1 MTTAIQEYSPTE
13 QALAELRQ
21 KYAAVVFDT
30 STPKGMEAAKAG
42 RAELRG
48 YRVALEK
55 KRVEIKAPALERS
68 RQIDTEAKRLTAEI
82 EALEDPIDA
91 VIKKEEQRKEAEKAA
106 KEQAERDRIAAVN
119 ARFDSLKA
127 LPLSAVGKGLA
138 EIDALIEEAQA
149 FEPETFEEDM
159 RYAAVHE
166 RRKTIA
172 DLRNLRDAREAQ
184 DAAQAEVEKQLAE
197 LAELRAADEARRAED
212 ARKAAEDAERL
223 EAERRGREMAEA
235 AAKRE
240 AEAAERAELE
250 RQRQEIA
257 DKDRQAAQERAAAD
271 AAAKA
276 ERDRLAAEQAA
287 EAKRQAQERRQL
299 EADQA
304 ELERQKVA
312 KRIAST
318 GLIEAAKDMLAQVR
332 GWGHGECIE
341 AVTLD
346 AAIKRESRG
355 KQS

>member
-30 STPKGMEAAKAG
+30 STGQGMTAAKEA

-91 VIKKEEQRKEAEKAA
+91 AIKKEEQRKEIEKAA
-106 KEQAERDRIAAVN
+106 KEQAERDRIAAVS

-138 EIDALIEEAQA
+138 EIDALIEQAQA
-149 FEPETFEEDM
+149 FDPETFEEDM
-159 RYAAVHE
+159 RYAAVYE

-172 DLRNLRDAREAQ
+172 DLRNLRDVREAQ

-197 LAELRAADEARRAED
+197 LAELRKADEARRAED
-212 ARKAAEDAERL
+212 AKKAAEEAERL
-223 EAERRGREMAEA
+223 AAERRGREMAEA

-257 DKDRQAAQERAAAD
+257 EKDRQAAQERAAAD

-287 EAKRQAQERRQL
+287 EAQRQAQERARLEQEAKDLAERKVEAEIASASLL
-299 EADQA
+299 EAA
-304 ELERQKVA
+304 EDALELLMDKVPQH
-312 KRIAST
+312 K
-318 GLIEAAKDMLAQVR
+318 
-332 GWGHGECIE
+332 
-341 AVTLD
+341 VTRKLS
-346 AAIKRESRG
+346 AAIEREKARTPA
-355 KQS
+355 